1 MGRFT
6 DRSTPVETV
15 TAQRAGRFASRST
28 PADPTGKT
36 QALSQLDTMFG
47 ATAAPQATTSS
58 VNEAIRGTPIARELM
73 EFANATNRTMAETI
87 DFFGPTFIN
96 SVLEVAGAEGRVP
109 TLKGAMQELGAGVEG
124 RAYTEEGSLAGD
136 IAIATGE
143 ALPLVLGGQQILR
156 KGLEKSAQVAGTTAM
171 PVTRGTAQLTEMSAQ
186 PSTARRVGQT
196 LAQTTPTQDVGYTAL
211 SVAGGEAGEATGLPG
226 AEFVGMFTAPMAGI
240 QLKNMLTGGASKAA
254 SMVGHLSSMDEKLA
268 GEMLAQRMI
277 AENVTADEIMAS
289 LRELGP
295 EAIPADTLQGFREIL
310 RYAINATKGVTER
323 AARVVLEPRQ
333 AGSGQ
338 RISDAFDTINAGSLD
353 EYLSAV
359 DSFTSPRLTALY
371 EQSAQV
377 GLALPERLSALLT
390 SGKSSLSKAFAKAQG
405 LVEDMR
411 ALGDPVTN
419 FTMIDQTKQILDD
432 QIATAIRNVKKN
444 KARNLIRLKN
454 LLVEEAD
461 KQIPTY
467 AEARNIFA
475 GEAAIKDAGVL
486 GEEFFKTDRRQLVE
500 LVKSMTQQEKTAYIL
515 GAKEAL
521 FKKVDN
527 IGVTRNQAMALF
539 GKNGDIY
546 KLKTLFADEN
556 QFNRFAEALKR
567 ETDFFMTR
575 KAALDNSTT
584 ARQLNEFSKE
594 LSQPGSIKRFMQS
607 AMSFFGRGVGAAQEV
622 AAISDGLAA
631 EKGSEEFIRAL
642 TKAGDILLTQGMNPA
657 KLQAIL
663 RRGEVKLIQQ
673 ELDKI
678 LQQPEMRSRAA
689 SAIGTVA
696 GGIEENL

>member
-1 MGRFT
+1 
-6 DRSTPVETV
+6 
-15 TAQRAGRFASRST
+15 
-28 PADPTGKT
+28 
-36 QALSQLDTMFG
+36 
-47 ATAAPQATTSS
+47 
-58 VNEAIRGTPIARELM
+58 M

-87 DFFGPTFIN
+87 DFFGPAQIN
-96 SVLEVAGAEGRVP
+96 TVLELAGAEGRVP
-109 TLKGAMQELGAGVEG
+109 TLKGAMQKLGAGVEG

-143 ALPLVLGGQQILR
+143 ALPLVLGGQQMLR
-156 KGLEKSAQVAGTTAM
+156 KGLERTAQMAPSVM
-171 PVTRGTAQLTEMSAQ
+171 PVTRGSAQLTEMTAQ
-186 PSTARRVGQT
+186 PSTAKRVGQT
-196 LAQTTPTQDVGYTAL
+196 LAQTTPAQDVGYTAL
-211 SVAGGEAGEATGLPG
+211 SVAGSEAGEELAGPTGKV
-226 AEFVGMFTAPMAGI
+226 VGMFTAPMAGI
-240 QLKNMLTGGASKAA
+240 QLKNILTGGAGKVAG
-254 SMVGHLSSMDEKLA
+254 MVSHLSSMDEKLA

-277 AENVTADEIMAS
+277 AENVTSDEIIAT

-323 AARVVLEPRQ
+323 ASRVVLEPRQ

-338 RISDAFDTINAGSLD
+338 RISDAFDTINAGNLD
-353 EYLSAV
+353 EYLTAV
-359 DSFTSPRLTALY
+359 SNFTSPRLTALY

-377 GLALPERLSALLT
+377 GLALPERLRALLT
-390 SGKSSLSKAFAKAQG
+390 SGNSSLSKAFTKAQG
-405 LVEDMR
+405 LVQDMR

-432 QIATAIRNVKKN
+432 QIATAIRSGKKN
-444 KARNLIRLKN
+444 KVRNLTRLKN

-475 GEAAIKDAGVL
+475 GEASIKDAGVL
-486 GEEFFKTDRRQLVE
+486 GQEFFKTDRRQLVE
-500 LVKSMTQQEKTAYIL
+500 LVKSMTEQEKTAYIL

-521 FKKVDN
+521 FKKVDDIN
-527 IGVTRNQAMALF
+527 VNRNQAMALF

-546 KLKTLFADEN
+546 KLKTLFADDA
-556 QFNRFAEALKR
+556 QFNRFVDALKR

-575 KAALDNSTT
+575 NAALFNSST
-584 ARQLNEFSKE
+584 AKQLNEFARE
-594 LSQPGSIKRFMQS
+594 LSQPGAIKRLMQT
-607 AMSFFGRGVGAAQEV
+607 AMGFLGRGAGAAQEM

-678 LQQPEMRSRAA
+678 LQQPEMRRRAA